1 MLRYIFILFFFTIN
15 SFGYATEQIKDQMIY
30 NGKTY
35 YIQNVF
41 LNKTLLSNYVYE
53 NFLTNNYF
61 NTALWRGYMA
71 TYEIV
76 NNKVVLEDIKI
87 NAYHGVL
94 PEEKILGTFYIV
106 NAEIVAD
113 ITKAAETDDLND
125 TINYALINDIIHAE
139 MKISS
144 ELLEHVAGRIIRKIK
159 SEFAQVQKVKVKI
172 TKTKPPMKGEMKG
185 VSVEFEEN
193 F

>member
-1 MLRYIFILFFFTIN
+1 MNCQQKLISSKIL
-15 SFGYATEQIKDQMIY
+15 
-30 NGKTY
+30 
-35 YIQNVF
+35 
-41 LNKTLLSNYVYE
+41 
-53 NFLTNNYF
+53 
-61 NTALWRGYMA
+61 
-71 TYEIV
+71 
-76 NNKVVLEDIKI
+76 LEDIKI
-87 NAYHGVL
+87 YAYHGVL

-113 ITKAAETDDLND
+113 ITKANETDDLND

-159 SEFAQVQKVKVKI
+159 LEFTQIQNVKMKI

>member
-1 MLRYIFILFFFTIN
+1 MKSKIL
-15 SFGYATEQIKDQMIY
+15 
-30 NGKTY
+30 
-35 YIQNVF
+35 
-41 LNKTLLSNYVYE
+41 
-53 NFLTNNYF
+53 
-61 NTALWRGYMA
+61 
-71 TYEIV
+71 
-76 NNKVVLEDIKI
+76 LEDIKI
-87 NAYHGVL
+87 YAYHGVL
-94 PEEKILGTFYIV
+94 PEEKILGTYYIV

-113 ITKAAETDDLND
+113 ITKATETDDLND

-159 SEFAQVQKVKVKI
+159 SEFTQVQKVKVKI

>member
-1 MLRYIFILFFFTIN
+1 MSSKIIL
-15 SFGYATEQIKDQMIY
+15 
-30 NGKTY
+30 
-35 YIQNVF
+35 
-41 LNKTLLSNYVYE
+41 E
-53 NFLTNNYF
+53 N
-61 NTALWRGYMA
+61 
-71 TYEIV
+71 
-76 NNKVVLEDIKI
+76 IKI
-87 NAYHGVL
+87 YAYHGVL

-172 TKTKPPMKGEMKG
+172 TKTKPPMKGVKNTKAIK
-185 VSVEFEEN
+185 VPYKSAASFSVIAN
-193 F
+193 PASTSLR

>member
-1 MLRYIFILFFFTIN
+1 MSSKII
-15 SFGYATEQIKDQMIY
+15 
-30 NGKTY
+30 
-35 YIQNVF
+35 
-41 LNKTLLSNYVYE
+41 
-53 NFLTNNYF
+53 
-61 NTALWRGYMA
+61 
-71 TYEIV
+71 
-76 NNKVVLEDIKI
+76 LEDIKI
-87 NAYHGVL
+87 YAYHGVL
-94 PEEKILGTFYIV
+94 PEEKILGTYYIV

-193 F
+193 FLKIYF